1 MTDDHQRPDADPEAV
16 PSVEEALR
24 VIETQRRTTAA
35 QFEPDPLKI
44 YLPWGLSWL
53 VGFGAFAL
61 HLGVGGSDPIV
72 DMPGWLPGWLLAI
85 GTVAALVWTMVLF
98 GRASRHVVGASNRR
112 GGAWGLAWFLGF
124 AGVMSAAGRIA
135 DYVPEPEV
143 NVLFPGLALALV
155 GTLYVVGY
163 AIFEERALLIL
174 GLIIAGVTIVATN
187 AGTDWFFVI
196 ATIGGGG
203 TLCIAPLVLRPGWK
217 RARG

>member
-1 MTDDHQRPDADPEAV
+1 MNDEDERPNADPEAV

-98 GRASRHVVGASNRR
+98 GRASRHVVGASHRR
-112 GGAWGLAWFLGF
+112 GGALRLSWFLRL
-124 AGVMSAAGRIA
+124 ASLLSAA
-135 DYVPEPEV
+135 
-143 NVLFPGLALALV
+143 
-155 GTLYVVGY
+155 
-163 AIFEERALLIL
+163 
-174 GLIIAGVTIVATN
+174 
-187 AGTDWFFVI
+187 
-196 ATIGGGG
+196 
-203 TLCIAPLVLRPGWK
+203 
-217 RARG
+217 